1 MLIEKTNRIISLA
14 IFLLLIGGATIAS
27 GKDNQ
32 NNIHPGTSFFGHAF
46 HTLTV
51 LHDSVPEP
59 SYLDMGAVG
68 NSVGDVRIWHFPG
81 RTENG
86 ESVVME
92 YIMTTTRIDDSAGIE
107 SRVTLG
113 VFSFTEDYIDQVLI
127 QGVGLYPSTES
138 TFKPNS
144 SLTRAIIGG
153 TGKFRGARGE
163 VISTHL
169 VDGTWQHVF
178 RFSFSQNF

>member
-1 MLIEKTNRIISLA
+1 M
-14 IFLLLIGGATIAS
+14 
-27 GKDNQ
+27 
-32 NNIHPGTSFFGHAF
+32 
-46 HTLTV
+46 
-51 LHDSVPEP
+51 
-59 SYLDMGAVG
+59 G
-68 NSVGDVRIWHFPG
+68 NSVGDVRIWHFSG
-81 RTENG
+81 RTESG
-86 ESVVME
+86 EPVVME

-113 VFSFTEDYIDQVLI
+113 LFSFTEDYIDQVLI
-127 QGVGLYPSTES
+127 QGVGLYPSKES

-163 VISTHL
+163 VVSTHL
-169 VDGTWQHVF
+169 VDGTWQHEF